1 MPELREEGICTFI
14 QGTVRI
20 LNLPELSNTG
30 QYRWD
35 YLYLG
40 ADLDRKIHERV
51 AKPQSSP
58 EHAPA

>member
-40 ADLDRKIHERV
+40 ADLDR
-51 AKPQSSP
+51 
-58 EHAPA
+58 